1 MRVGIGCAR
10 GVRLGSLEGG
20 AAAATTDG
28 IGVLDA
34 KTGPAEAIGEIDG
47 GTAEVF
53 GAFFVDED
61 LDALPLDDGIA
72 VLALIKGHA
81 VLKTGAT
88 PMLDKNAQ
96 ASSRASTCAL
106 IRGIGFVR
114 KDGLKLFDCAVRNGD
129 HECFTLSEGM
139 IEVKRGVGIRNS
151 KFEIRILRRLKRL
164 LIAFPFHFFE
174 FRISNF
180 EFNRLEAP

>member
-1 MRVGIGCAR
+1 MRVGIGWVRSIGWMR
-10 GVRLGSLEGG
+10 GFRLRGLEGG
-20 AAAATTDG
+20 AAAATADG

-34 KTGPAEAIGEIDG
+34 KSGATEAISEIDG

-53 GAFFVDED
+53 CAFFVDED
-61 LDALPLDDGIA
+61 LDALALDDGIA
-72 VLALIKGHA
+72 VLARIEGHA

-96 ASSRASTCAL
+96 ASSRTFTC
-106 IRGIGFVR
+106 GIGFVR

-139 IEVKRGVGIRNS
+139 IEVKRGRKIRNS
-151 KFEIRILRRLKRL
+151 NL
-164 LIAFPFHFFE
+164 
-174 FRISNF
+174 
-180 EFNRLEAP
+180 